1 MGIFIFIRKLKM
13 TSRPVV
19 SVYNTGASD
28 VQVKTCVP
36 MPGVF
41 SVPIRNDLVHFVH
54 SNLAKNRRQG
64 HAVYWLAGQEHSA
77 ESWGTGRAVARIP
90 RISGSG
96 THRSGQA
103 TFGNMCRSARMF
115 APLKI
120 WRKWHAKANVTQR
133 RHAVASALAASA
145 CAPLVMARGH
155 RVDGV
160 PELPLVVDSL
170 NGENTKGLLATL
182 NKFGCG
188 DDLAKVR
195 RSKQT
200 RQGTGKYRNSRY
212 VMRKGPLIIYGDASA
227 NIRKAGRNLPGV
239 DLCHVSRLNV
249 LQLAPGGHLG
259 RFCVFTEDAF
269 RALNN
274 QFGTNKAECTERS
287 GYHINRHVMNC
298 ADLSRIINSDQ
309 VQSKLRAQ
317 RTSVRAHN
325 KTKANPLKNK
335 SLMLRLNPFAK
346 KRAELIAKREAD
358 RHAGMAKALKAKR
371 NKAGR
376 AAKKARTKRDQD
388 LQTGLVQSFADA
400 DKILADEAK
409 AGAYQPGDSED
420 EEEDDN

>member
-1 MGIFIFIRKLKM
+1 M

-19 SVYNTGASD
+19 SVYNTSAATIE
-28 VQVKTCVP
+28 VKNQVP

-64 HAVYWLAGQEHSA
+64 HAVYWEAGQEHSA

-120 WRKWHAKANVTQR
+120 WRKWHGKANTTQR

-155 RVDGV
+155 RVEGV
-160 PELPLVVDSL
+160 PELPLVMDAL
-170 NGENTKGLLATL
+170 NGENTKALLATL
-182 NKFGCG
+182 NRFGCEE
-188 DDLAKVR
+188 DLAKVR
-195 RSKQT
+195 RSRKIRTGQ
-200 RQGTGKYRNSRY
+200 GKYRNSRY
-212 VMRKGPLIIYGDASA
+212 VMRKGPLVIYGDGSEGLK
-227 NIRKAGRNLPGV
+227 KAARNLPGV
-239 DLCHVSRLNV
+239 DICHVSRLNV

-274 QFGTNKAECTERS
+274 TFGSNRAECVQKR
-287 GYHINRHVMNC
+287 GYHVNRTVMNC
-298 ADLSRIINSDQ
+298 ADISRIINSDQ

-317 RTSVRAHN
+317 RTSVRVHN
-325 KTKANPLKNK
+325 KTKKNPLNNK
-335 SLMLRLNPFAK
+335 QMMLRMNPFAK
-346 KRAELIAKREAD
+346 KRAELIAAREAA
-358 RHAGMAKALKAKR
+358 RHTGRAAALKAKR
-371 NKAGR
+371 SKAGV
-376 AAKKARTKRDQD
+376 AAKKTRTQRDQA
-388 LQTGLVQSFADA
+388 LNSGLVESFAA
-400 DKILADEAK
+400 AKEIIDEEIRQ
-409 AGAYQPGDSED
+409 GNYQPGESD
-420 EEEDDN
+420 EEDDE